1 MSAGHDLSEFVITR
15 TYTRWRDDLGRRETW
30 EETVDRFVDWVS
42 KGHENLPSEV
52 VSSMRDMIKR
62 KEVLPSMRALW
73 SAGASAD
80 RENIGIYNCSFVAI
94 DCVRAFSEALYILM
108 QGTGVG
114 YSVESRFTD
123 NLPQVQYRPSE
134 DETPLEVI
142 VEDST
147 EGWAMA
153 FDTILNHVWRGG
165 CIHLD
170 VSKVRPR
177 NAILKTKGGRSSG
190 PDPFVKAVDFAVE
203 LLEGAR
209 GRRLTSLECHDLMC
223 QIASI
228 VVVGGVRR
236 AAMISFSDVEDLEM
250 RHAKDWK
257 KGEFPSIRYM
267 ANNSAFYEERPSEEE
282 FWNEWNALAESGS
295 GERGFSIDNW
305 WRRADRPKGMT
316 RSNPCHEIGLRYK
329 PSEDPWT
336 GEGGA
341 GQFCNLSAAVMRA
354 EDTLDSLK
362 EKIRIATWIGCLQAY
377 HVNFGFLRPGWKD
390 LCVEDRLLGV
400 DITGQCDNPKL
411 STDWEAL
418 KEANKVAL
426 ETARIASEALGIN
439 YPAAITC
446 GKPSGNSSQAVD
458 CASGFHTRHS
468 KYYMRHV
475 RISSG
480 DPLYLLLRAQGVEM
494 YKENGQEDLPEEKV
508 NTWVVGF
515 PVKSPEGCMTREDED
530 SIQQMNRYLGIM
542 RSWCSEKGHNQS
554 ATIYVKDGDWD
565 RVGQW
570 VWDHFD
576 EVTGLSFLPYDGG
589 RYRLAPYVEMTEAEY
604 EEAISNWKPIDFG
617 SLSDFEK
624 SDMGEGSQEIACT
637 AGGCEV

>member
-1 MSAGHDLSEFVITR
+1 MSAGKDLSEFVITR
-15 TYTRWRDDLGRRETW
+15 TYTRWRNDLQRRETW
-30 EETVDRFVDWVS
+30 DETVDRYVDWVS

-52 VSSMRDMIKR
+52 ISSMRDMIKR

-73 SAGASAD
+73 SAGESAD
-80 RENIGIYNCSFVAI
+80 RENIGIYNCSFVAV

-114 YSVESRFTD
+114 YSVERKFTD
-123 NLPQVQYRPSE
+123 NLPEVVKASSS
-134 DETPLEVI
+134 DETLLEVV

-147 EGWAMA
+147 EGWARA
-153 FDTILNHVWRGG
+153 FDDILNHVWRGG
-165 CIHLD
+165 QIHLD
-170 VSKVRPR
+170 VSKVRPK

-190 PDPFVKAVDFAVE
+190 PEPFVAAVDFAVD
-203 LLEGAR
+203 LLNSAR
-209 GRRLTSLECHDLMC
+209 GRKLTSLECHDLMC

-236 AAMISFSDVEDLEM
+236 AAMISFSDVEDEEM
-250 RHAKDWK
+250 RHAKNWK
-257 KGEFPSIRYM
+257 LGAFPSIRYM
-267 ANNSAFYEERPSEEE
+267 ANNSAFYEERPSEED
-282 FWNEWNALAESGS
+282 FWKEWKALAESGS

-316 RSNPCHEIGLRYK
+316 RSNPCHEIGLRYV
-329 PSEDPWT
+329 PSQDPWT

-354 EDTLDSLK
+354 EDTLETLK
-362 EKIRIATWIGCLQAY
+362 EKVRIATWIGCLQAY
-377 HVNFGFLRPGWKD
+377 HVNFGYLRPGWKQ
-390 LCVEDRLLGV
+390 LCIEDRLLGV

-411 STDWEAL
+411 STDWEGL
-418 KEANKVAL
+418 KEVNAVAL
-426 ETARIASEALGIN
+426 ETARVASEALGIN

-475 RISSG
+475 RISAG
-480 DPLYLLLRAQGVEM
+480 DPLYQLLKAQGIEM
-494 YKENGQEDLPEEKV
+494 HKENGQENLPDDEV

-515 PVKSPEGCMTREDED
+515 PVKAPEGCMTRDDED
-530 SIQQMNRYLGIM
+530 AIQQMERYLGIM

-554 ATIYVKDGDWD
+554 ATIYVKDDDWD

-570 VWDHFD
+570 VWDNFD

-589 RYRLAPYVEMTEAEY
+589 RYRLAPYVEMTEEGFN
-604 EEAISNWKPIDFG
+604 EAFSNWTPIDFS
-617 SLSDFEK
+617 SLHEYEK
-624 SDMGEGSQEIACT
+624 EDMGEGSQEIACT